1 LDQVRRDGDIHAPL
15 SKAFGRQSKLVVVS
29 GARGRYFLCMLRV
42 VIWVVALC
50 WVAGGVSARAEGKV
64 LKVLPHLLDAKG
76 RNSISPSLYDR
87 DAYQAFLRLH
97 PEARSGIRFDVEWK
111 DRKPVW
117 GALKLRVEV
126 RGTAHGEAAK
136 QMVLEESLE
145 PSGWFGKWTKFPI
158 TGESYKELGEV
169 TAWRATLWDGD
180 TLLDEQKSFLW

>member
-1 LDQVRRDGDIHAPL
+1 
-15 SKAFGRQSKLVVVS
+15 
-29 GARGRYFLCMLRV
+29 MLRV
-42 VIWVVALC
+42 VIWVVTLC

-76 RNSISPSLYDR
+76 RNSVSPSLYDR

-97 PEARSGIRFDVEWK
+97 PEATSGVRLDVEWK

-117 GALKLRVEV
+117 GPLKLRVEV
-126 RGTAHGEAAK
+126 RGTAHAEAAK
-136 QMVLEESLE
+136 EMVLEESLE

-158 TGESYKELGEV
+158 TGDRYKELGQV
-169 TAWRATLWDGD
+169 TAWRATLWEGD